1 MLHYFIFKHLV
12 NIKIYKEIEIKAQQ
26 TAAQSLFIEK
36 QQHLAVNLRKLL
48 KYSPNINLMT

>member
-48 KYSPNINLMT
+48 KYSPNRNLIT